1 MDLNQ
6 LKPDS
11 PFDFDQGRLR
21 PKPAPNA
28 GPPSFA
34 FRPQR
39 QPMFWAALAYALG
52 IVAGNYAW
60 RPASWW
66 IVACVAFVCA
76 SAFFLQRRTSCGHT
90 SFGRIWLAVS
100 LALGALFL
108 AGALHIQLRGAAT
121 VFDNSIQP
129 FTDGSEVTIVG
140 HVTSDGRIRAGSFGE
155 LRQSA
160 DVEVESVETGAGQ
173 RSPVHSGIRLSV
185 YSPRAARTRPPK
197 TVISESVIPEAVI
210 PATVTEDNP
219 SSSPS
224 YSAPMR
230 ILHYGERIRFSGR
243 LKPPRNFRNPGAFD
257 YEGYLASN
265 GIAALGSVKAE
276 NIEFLPGFTG
286 SRIQSWRARIHS
298 SIVAKVHQLWPP
310 REAALID
317 AMVIG
322 EGAFIDRDTRA
333 DFQRSGT
340 YHILVVSG
348 MNVSILAFVVFW
360 TLRRLRIGEIPATL
374 ATVAFCVAYAFL
386 TEVGA
391 PVWRATL
398 MCTIY
403 LATRLLYRDRSMINA
418 LGAAALGLLVFDPR
432 QLFAASFQMTFVC
445 VLIVAAIGRPMLER
459 TSQLYKRALAHWD
472 SANYGETLPPRVAQF
487 RVDLRF
493 VASHLAPFMGEKS
506 SFTLVRVAARVSLR
520 IFELLFISAIMQMGL
535 ALPMA
540 FYFHRATTL
549 GLPANLAV
557 VPLTGIMMPAAV
569 LAVGLGYISP
579 LLAKIPALVTSATL
593 EAIAGTVHG
602 LGGMR
607 LADLRVA
614 TPSIIMMAV
623 AASALAAAML
633 LARRRPAFALAGLL
647 AILAAALTLAFIPPT
662 PQARAGVLEVTS
674 IDVGEGDSTLL
685 VMPLG
690 TTLLV
695 DAGGPIGD
703 GSSQLDFGED
713 VVSPY
718 LWSRG
723 ISRLDAVAI
732 THGHSDHIGGMPAVL
747 KNFRP
752 RELWV
757 GLLPPSAALENV
769 IATAEKLNIKV
780 VRHWEGDEFSMGGAT
795 VSVLFPPRDWPVG
808 PKPSNNDSMVL
819 QVSMEK
825 INNPQPED
833 TPGSAGNVSVLL
845 EGDAQTQVERRVAAL
860 HHPKVDL
867 LRVGHHGSSNATTPE
882 LLAVAKPRFAV
893 ISVGFRNP
901 FKLPRMDVLARLEKS
916 GARVYRTDV
925 DGAVTFY
932 LDRHGVTPSPAV
944 LQY

>member
-1 MDLNQ
+1 MVLMEVNQ
-6 LKPDS
+6 
-11 PFDFDQGRLR
+11 
-21 PKPAPNA
+21 PKPESQSPKLPP
-28 GPPSFA
+28 GPATFA

-39 QPMFWAALAYALG
+39 QPMFWAALAYAVG
-52 IVAGNYAW
+52 IVFGHYQS

-66 IVACVAFVCA
+66 IVACAAFAAA
-76 SAFFLQRRTSCGHT
+76 SIYFLHRRTGSGRT
-90 SFGRIWLAVS
+90 GSGRTVSAQTGSGRIWFAGS

-108 AGALHIQLRGAAT
+108 AGALHIQLRGAS
-121 VFDNSIQP
+121 VLIDNSIQP
-129 FTDGSEVTIVG
+129 FTGGNEVEIIA
-140 HVTSDGRIRAGSFGE
+140 HVTRDGCMQQGSFGD

-160 DVEVESVETGAGQ
+160 DVEADSVTTDTGEQ
-173 RSPVHSGIRLSV
+173 LPVHSGIRLSIYTPSYTSG
-185 YSPRAARTRPPK
+185 YSSRHSDTRGA
-197 TVISESVIPEAVI
+197 ESNADENS
-210 PATVTEDNP
+210 ATIQPN
-219 SSSPS
+219 SSP
-224 YSAPMR
+224 MR
-230 ILHYGERIRFSGR
+230 LLHYGERIRFSAR

-257 YEGYLASN
+257 YQGYLAAN
-265 GIAALGSVKAE
+265 AIAALGSTKAE
-276 NIEFLPGFTG
+276 NIEFLPGFIG
-286 SRIQSWRARIHS
+286 SRVQSWRARIHT
-298 SIVAKVHQLWPP
+298 SIVEKVHQLWPP

-322 EGAFIDRDTRA
+322 EETFIDRDTRV

-340 YHILVVSG
+340 YHVLVVSG

-360 TLRRLRIGEIPATL
+360 TLRRIHLGEISATL
-374 ATVAFCVAYAFL
+374 GTLGFCVAYAFL

-398 MCTIY
+398 MCAIY
-403 LATRLLYRDRSMINA
+403 LATRLLYRDRAMVNA
-418 LGAAALGLLVFDPR
+418 LGAAALGLLMFDPR
-432 QLFAASFQMTFVC
+432 QLFTASFQMTFIC

-459 TSQLYKRALAHWD
+459 TSQLYKQALAHWD
-472 SANYGETLPPRVAQF
+472 SDNYGETLPPLVAQF

-493 VASHLAPFMGEKS
+493 IASRLANFFGEKVS
-506 SFTLVRVAARVSLR
+506 LVLVRFAAKFSFRVC
-520 IFELLFISAIMQMGL
+520 ELLFISAVMQMGL

-569 LAVGLGYISP
+569 AALALGYISP
-579 LLAKIPALVTSATL
+579 LLAKIPALITSATL

-602 LGGMR
+602 LGGLR
-607 LADLRVA
+607 LADLRIA
-614 TPSIIMMAV
+614 TPSIAMMAA
-623 AASALAAAML
+623 AASALVLAML
-633 LARRRPAFALAGLL
+633 WSRRRAAFAFAGLV
-647 AILAAALTLAFIPPT
+647 AILVAALALAFVPPR
-662 PQARAGVLEVTS
+662 PQVRAGVLEVTS

-685 VMPLG
+685 VMPQG
-690 TTLLV
+690 ATLLV

-752 RELWV
+752 HELWV
-757 GLLPPSAALENV
+757 GLVPPSAALENV
-769 IATAEKLNIKV
+769 ITTAEKLNIKV
-780 VRHWEGDEFSMGGAT
+780 VRHWEGDKFSMGGAT

-819 QVSMEK
+819 LVSLKEASVSEVANRD
-825 INNPQPED
+825 I
-833 TPGSAGNVSVLL
+833 SVLI
-845 EGDAQTQVERRVAAL
+845 EGDAQQPVERRVAAL

-882 LLAVAKPRFAV
+882 LLAAAQPSFAV

-901 FKLPRMDVLARLEKS
+901 FGLPRMDVLNRLEKS

-925 DGAVTFY
+925 DGAITFY
-932 LDRHGVTPSPAV
+932 LDEHGVTPSPAV